1 MAPWLWSAS
10 ASAAP
15 PRSKTRLTSGPS
27 RASTAAEN
35 SSVKLITSPGLSRRA
50 GLANACQHPSDRCR
64 CNVSSTR
71 ASPLTPTR
79 RAGITRVSLKTI
91 RSPGRSRAGRSAT
104 VRWARPAER
113 SRRRAESR
121 GRAGRVAIASRGRS
135 KSKASTRTDG
145 RRRRLPQGCAVP
157 NRSARRRAII
167 GETKLETSPPREA
180 ISLTSLEAMK

>member
-35 SSVKLITSPGLSRRA
+35 SSVKWITSPGLSRRA

-79 RAGITRVSLKTI
+79 RAGITRVWLKTI
-91 RSPGRSRAGRSAT
+91 RSPGRSRGRKVGHSAMGEAGAEIEEARGIARTSRAHRDRLARE
-104 VRWARPAER
+104 VEIEGVDPHRWPPAPPASGWRRPEPLGEAAGDHRRDEARDVAR
-113 SRRRAESR
+113 R
-121 GRAGRVAIASRGRS
+121 GRRS
-135 KSKASTRTDG
+135 
-145 RRRRLPQGCAVP
+145 P
-157 NRSARRRAII
+157 
-167 GETKLETSPPREA
+167 
-180 ISLTSLEAMK
+180 